1 MSFGVWGNQAEI
13 WVCRP
18 KQTSFLGTGNMV
30 YGVSNAFNSITYCD
44 RLSTNLAQHV
54 RFAD

>member
-18 KQTSFLGTGNMV
+18 KQTSFLGTGNVV

-44 RLSTNLAQHV
+44 KLSTNLAQHV